1 MYKIKVD
8 MLDIKYI
15 GINEV
20 NVKINYNDLK
30 KVLDNKTIYEI
41 NIIKKEGLVKIKDS
55 IKDYK
60 YIIFSIVICLSFIYF
75 LSNIIFYVDIVTND
89 KKMQNKISNYLKTRG
104 IKKYNLKKNYKQIDK
119 IKQDILNKYKN
130 EIDWIEI
137 EKRGS
142 KYIVRYEPR
151 VITKIKQDNKFQ
163 NVISNK
169 NAIIYSMNVKK
180 GQIVKN
186 RFEYVKKGD
195 VIVSG
200 YIKVNDKINDTVK
213 AEGDIYGETWY
224 KVKVNYPLK
233 YKKISNTNN
242 KKKVLTFNFFSKNI
256 DIFDFNKYKNYNY
269 KDINLLKNN
278 ILPISLVLR
287 KKQEIIIY
295 RENNNANDAL
305 KKAIKCAKD
314 DILKKLDKNEYIK
327 KYEILKSKKNGN
339 YVSVELFFSVIEKIS
354 TYQEIEEYKDIGN
367 TNE

>member
-1 MYKIKVD
+1 MLYQIKAL
-8 MLDIKYI
+8 LDY
-15 GINEV
+15 
-20 NVKINYNDLK
+20 YNSS
-30 KVLDNKTIYEI
+30 Y
-41 NIIKKEGLVKIKDS
+41 
-55 IKDYK
+55 
-60 YIIFSIVICLSFIYF
+60 
-75 LSNIIFYVDIVTND
+75 
-89 KKMQNKISNYLKTRG
+89 
-104 IKKYNLKKNYKQIDK
+104 
-119 IKQDILNKYKN
+119 
-130 EIDWIEI
+130 
-137 EKRGS
+137 
-142 KYIVRYEPR
+142 
-151 VITKIKQDNKFQ
+151 